1 MAIQITHVRY
11 QGWSKTHES
20 IVRYQWRN
28 DATGA
33 VGDNDKPSMV
43 SYIDDNKGSVY
54 VQNGGSR
61 VAVAT
66 VHPANSP
73 AYLRTH
79 ADGKWTDNLLA
90 LPTF

>member
-11 QGWSKTHES
+11 QGFSKNHES
-20 IVRYQWRN
+20 IIRYKWRN
-28 DATGA
+28 DATNA

-43 SYIDDNKGSVY
+43 DFIDGKKGTAY
-54 VQNGGSR
+54 VSDGGSR
-61 VAVAT
+61 VAVGT
-66 VHPANSP
+66 VHPTNGQP
-73 AYLRTH
+73 YLRTY